1 MPEHAFARNRRPA
14 EPMSIAETAQP
25 RPHAD
30 DAPRIALFLGRFGRY
45 AMLAGAVAFWSLA
58 ALATWLGAR
67 AVCPDGICRAL
78 DFDRELLAALHA
90 LQRPWLDAILTRAT
104 WLGSIAVL
112 LPVALALSWRHR
124 RRGPPGAALLLPI
137 AVGGAWLLAHASKL
151 LVARPRPDLYP
162 ALISMP
168 ADPSYPSAHALQ
180 ITAFAL
186 AWVLAA
192 GSRPRW
198 AGAIAAALIILAVA
212 LSRLYL
218 QVHFPSDVVIG
229 MIAGAAWVVGLRLAL
244 GARA

>member
-1 MPEHAFARNRRPA
+1 MLEHIFARNYGPADPKAPAKKSQVRPN
-14 EPMSIAETAQP
+14 
-25 RPHAD
+25 AD
-30 DAPRIALFLGRFGRY
+30 NVPRIALLTGRFGRCVL
-45 AMLAGAVAFWSLA
+45 LAGAAVFLSMAGLSL
-58 ALATWLGAR
+58 WIGAGV
-67 AVCPDGICRAL
+67 VCPNGSCRVLEL
-78 DFDRELLAALHA
+78 DRQLLGALHA
-90 LQRPWLDAILTRAT
+90 LQRPWLDAILTGAT

-112 LPVALALSWRHR
+112 LPVALALAWRYR

-137 AVGGAWLLAHASKL
+137 AMGGAWLLAHAGKL

-168 ADPSYPSAHALQ
+168 ADLSFPSAHTLQ
-180 ITAFAL
+180 FTAFAF

-192 GSRPRW
+192 GSRPGW
-198 AGAIAAALIILAVA
+198 AGVIAAALIILAVA

-229 MIAGAAWVVGLRLAL
+229 MIAGMTWVVGLRLAL

>member
-14 EPMSIAETAQP
+14 EPLSPANTARV
-25 RPHAD
+25 RPNAD
-30 DAPRIALFLGRFGRY
+30 NAPRIAGFPGRLDRY
-45 AMLAGAVAFWSLA
+45 TMLAGAVAFWSIAGLA
-58 ALATWLGAR
+58 MWLGAR
-67 AVCPDGICRAL
+67 VVCPDGICRAL

-90 LQRPWLDAILTRAT
+90 LQRPWLDAVLTGAT
-104 WLGSIAVL
+104 WPGSIAVL
-112 LPVALALSWRHR
+112 LPAALALSWRYR

-137 AVGGAWLLAHASKL
+137 AVGGAWLLAHAGKL

-162 ALISMP
+162 ALISIP
-168 ADPSYPSAHALQ
+168 ADLSFPSAHTMQ
-180 ITAFAL
+180 ITAFAF

-192 GSRPRW
+192 GSRPGW
-198 AGAIAAALIILAVA
+198 AGVIAAALIILAVA